1 MGPIWLP
8 DPATLDLPAP
18 TFAHNSGAEVAGH
31 DDLRFISLNVSG
43 GMLAMP
49 VPGLPTRLQT
59 ILHGASHT
67 NTDFI
72 FLQDTRVTW
81 EQASYF
87 AYLCAPW
94 VVFQSPAPTSA
105 TGGCAMITRGYWARR
120 DYSVALA

>member
-1 MGPIWLP
+1 
-8 DPATLDLPAP
+8 
-18 TFAHNSGAEVAGH
+18 
-31 DDLRFISLNVSG
+31 
-43 GMLAMP
+43 MP

-72 FLQDTRVTW
+72 LLQDTRVTW

-87 AYLCAPW
+87 SYLCAPW

-105 TGGCAMITRGYWARR
+105 TGGCAILTRKHWARG
-120 DYSVALA
+120 DYSVALFPDGRGIHLKSAVKACTTWLF